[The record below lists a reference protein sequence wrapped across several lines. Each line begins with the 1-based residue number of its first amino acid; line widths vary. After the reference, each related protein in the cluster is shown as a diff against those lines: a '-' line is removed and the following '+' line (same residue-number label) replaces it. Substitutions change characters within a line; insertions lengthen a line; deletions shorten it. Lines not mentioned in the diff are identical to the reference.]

1 MSQDIIQV
9 KQLEYLPNGLLSA
22 TPDRL
27 HAILPEPTLIHLPG
41 KKTRPLFIS
50 VMLHGN
56 EPTGLLAVQALLQKY
71 QEQELPRSVTLF
83 LGNTLAAKQGLR
95 RLDKQPD
102 FNRIWPGT
110 EFPASSETRMAEEI
124 VDIMRKLDVFASV
137 DVHNNTG
144 LNPHYACINS
154 LEYPFQQLASLF
166 GRLIV
171 YFIRP
176 VGVQSGAFAKIC
188 PAVTLECGRPGQQ
201 YGVEHA
207 FEYLDGCL
215 HLSEL
220 PDHPVPVHDIDLF
233 HTVAQITIPENISYS
248 FNKTDVNL
256 ALYKD
261 LEKLNFTEISA
272 GTAFGKVDQNSSI
285 PVIAKDEQGTIITD
299 TFFTIKDTQLC
310 IKRATMPSMLT
321 LDERVIRQ
329 DCLCYLMERMNL

>member
-1 MSQDIIQV
+1 MSQYISQL
-9 KQLEYLPNGLLSA
+9 KQLDHIPNGLLTA
-22 TPDRL
+22 TPDKL
-27 HAILPEPTLIHLPG
+27 HSILPEPTLIHLPG
-41 KKTRPLFIS
+41 KKIRPLFIS

-56 EPTGLLAVQALLQKY
+56 EPTGLLALQALLQKY
-71 QEQELPRSVTLF
+71 QEQELPRSVSLF
-83 LGNTLAAKQGLR
+83 LGNTLAAKLGLR

-110 EFPASSETRMAEEI
+110 EFSVSAETRMAEEI
-124 VDIMRKLDVFASV
+124 VDIMHKRNVFASV

-154 LEYPFQQLASLF
+154 LQHSFQQLASLF

-207 FEYLDGCL
+207 FEFLDSCL

-220 PDHPVPVHDIDLF
+220 SDHPVPAHDIDLF
-233 HTVAQITIPENISYS
+233 HTEH
-248 FNKTDVNL
+248 
-256 ALYKD
+256 
-261 LEKLNFTEISA
+261 
-272 GTAFGKVDQNSSI
+272 
-285 PVIAKDEQGTIITD
+285 
-299 TFFTIKDTQLC
+299 
-310 IKRATMPSMLT
+310 R
-321 LDERVIRQ
+321 
-329 DCLCYLMERMNL
+329 